1 MPLIVIVFLAI
12 SAYQEIPVDE
22 SAATD
27 SNSVAPPPPPP
38 PVPSGS
44 ENISE
49 ELWGAAEPYVKVD
62 EMPQFPGGDKALMQY
77 IGENT
82 RYPDFSKSNH
92 IQGKV
97 IVRFCIS
104 EKGEVTRVSVLQG
117 VSADL
122 DNEAI
127 RVVKALP
134 AFKPGREDGK
144 DVPVWF
150 MVPISFTLR

>member
-1 MPLIVIVFLAI
+1 
-12 SAYQEIPVDE
+12 
-22 SAATD
+22 
-27 SNSVAPPPPPP
+27 
-38 PVPSGS
+38 
-44 ENISE
+44 
-49 ELWGAAEPYVKVD
+49 
-62 EMPQFPGGDKALMQY
+62 MPQFPGGDVALMKY

-82 RYPDFSKSNH
+82 RYPDFSRVNH

-104 EKGEVTRVSVLQG
+104 EKGEVNRVGVLQG

-122 DNEAI
+122 DAEAI

-134 AFKPGREDGK
+134 AFKPGRQGGK
-144 DVPVWF
+144 EVPVWF